1 MPKMP
6 SMSSKE
12 LVRLLEKGGA
22 VFVRQGST
30 APSNPAISLDNIT
43 ETASQVL
50 TVTISVSDDT
60 GITGYYLSES
70 EAAPTAISDGW
81 ISIQTTTSYN
91 SNVSFT
97 LSSGNGNKT
106 IYVWFMD
113 GAGNISQSSSAAITL
128 NQTDTTAPSSPSVSI
143 NNGDT
148 LTTST
153 AVTLTLSATDN
164 VGVTAYYVSENSAVP
179 SANASGWKSV
189 ASATSYSAVVP
200 FTLSSGSIGSSIKTV
215 YAWFRDSA
223 GNISVRV
230 SDTITLTISDTTAP
244 SSPSV
249 LINNGDASTTSTAVT
264 LTLSATDNVGVIGY
278 YASETSTT
286 PSASASGWT
295 SVTSTTSYSA
305 TVSFTLSGGSVGDNT
320 KTVYVWFR
328 NSAGNISASA
338 SDSITLTIS
347 DTTAPTNPSV
357 SIDSGASSTT
367 STSVTLTLSAT
378 DDAGVTAY
386 YASET
391 STTPSASAS
400 GWTSVTSTTSYS
412 ASVSFTLSSG
422 SVGDNTKTAYVWFKD
437 SAGNVSASLSDS
449 ITLGSAPSAPT
460 GVTATAG
467 NGQVS
472 ISWSSVSG
480 ATSYN
485 IYWSTSSGVTKTT
498 GTKITGVTSPYTHTG
513 LTNGTTYYYVGTQVN
528 SYGES
533 SESNQVSGTPWDS
546 TAGLIGYWKMDET
559 SGSTV
564 TDSSG
569 SGIHGTA
576 VGTTIVT
583 GKFGNGRQGGSTND
597 YINLGNTLP
606 WISNT
611 VGTITIWFKANDVT
625 TRQAFFG
632 TSHTANVGC
641 GSRLMFEIW
650 GGKLNGEIG
659 YASPCNGMHWDAST
673 TLTTGQWYFAA
684 FQYDGNSYRMFLNG
698 AEQTLTPNEGGTT
711 GNSSWFNATNDGYQQ
726 VGIILARTY
735 QGTYINGPFNGIIDE
750 VRIYNRAL
758 SASKISTL
766 YSSQP

>member
-43 ETASQVL
+43 ETASQVI

-70 EAAPTAISDGW
+70 GTAPTAVSDGW
-81 ISIQTTTSYN
+81 VSIQTTTSYN

-230 SDTITLTISDTTAP
+230 SDTITLTISDTTVP
-244 SSPSV
+244 SSPTIS
-249 LINNGDASTTSTAVT
+249 ISGGATSTTSTVVT
-264 LTLSATDNVGVIGY
+264 LLLSAADNIGVTAY

-286 PSASASGWT
+286 PSASATGWT

-305 TVSFTLSGGSVGDNT
+305 TVSFTLRSGSVGDNT
-320 KTVYVWFR
+320 KTVYVWFKDT
-328 NSAGNISASA
+328 AGNVSSSA
-338 SDSITLTIS
+338 SDSITL
-347 DTTAPTNPSV
+347 A
-357 SIDSGASSTT
+357 
-367 STSVTLTLSAT
+367 
-378 DDAGVTAY
+378 
-386 YASET
+386 
-391 STTPSASAS
+391 
-400 GWTSVTSTTSYS
+400 
-412 ASVSFTLSSG
+412 
-422 SVGDNTKTAYVWFKD
+422 
-437 SAGNVSASLSDS
+437 
-449 ITLGSAPSAPT
+449 SAPSAPT
-460 GVTATAG
+460 GVSATAG

-472 ISWSSVSG
+472 ISWTSVSG

-485 IYWSTSSGVTKTT
+485 IYWSTTSGVTKTT
-498 GTKITGVTSPYTHTG
+498 GTKLTGGTSPYTHTG
-513 LTNGTTYYYVGTQVN
+513 RTNGTTYYYVVTAVN

-533 SESNQVSGTPWDS
+533 SESSQVSGTPSDYQFVTNWGSQGSGDGQFDKPVS
-546 TAGLIGYWKMDET
+546 IAVDLSGNVYVADTGNSRIQKFNSNGTFITKWGPIPVGIGIA
-559 SGSTV
+559 V
-564 TDSSG
+564 DSSG
-569 SGIHGTA
+569 NVYVAEYNNNRIL
-576 VGTTIVT
+576 
-583 GKFGNGRQGGSTND
+583 KF
-597 YINLGNTLP
+597 
-606 WISNT
+606 
-611 VGTITIWFKANDVT
+611 
-625 TRQAFFG
+625 
-632 TSHTANVGC
+632 
-641 GSRLMFEIW
+641 
-650 GGKLNGEIG
+650 
-659 YASPCNGMHWDAST
+659 SP
-673 TLTTGQWYFAA
+673 Q
-684 FQYDGNSYRMFLNG
+684 
-698 AEQTLTPNEGGTT
+698 
-711 GNSSWFNATNDGYQQ
+711 
-726 VGIILARTY
+726 
-735 QGTYINGPFNGIIDE
+735 
-750 VRIYNRAL
+750 
-758 SASKISTL
+758 
-766 YSSQP
+766 